1 MKILVIDDDIQY
13 NAMLCTTLK
22 FAGHHAI
29 AAFNGDEGIKLF
41 VREHPDLV
49 ITDLY
54 MPEKEGIETIIEI
67 RKLDQ
72 KVRILAISGGSPHLD
87 VTEMFPVSTLLGA
100 DAVLAKPFDSADLTN
115 MINELMA
122 AQI

>member
-1 MKILVIDDDIQY
+1 MKILVIDDDIQC
-13 NAMLCTTLK
+13 NEMLCMILK
-22 FAGHHAI
+22 FSGHHAL
-29 AAFNGDEGIKLF
+29 AAFDGDEGIKLF

-72 KVRILAISGGSPHLD
+72 KVKILAISGGSPRLD
-87 VTEMFPVSTLLGA
+87 VTEMFPAATLLGA
-100 DAVLAKPFDSADLTN
+100 DAVLAKPFDSTTLTKI
-115 MINELMA
+115 INELMA